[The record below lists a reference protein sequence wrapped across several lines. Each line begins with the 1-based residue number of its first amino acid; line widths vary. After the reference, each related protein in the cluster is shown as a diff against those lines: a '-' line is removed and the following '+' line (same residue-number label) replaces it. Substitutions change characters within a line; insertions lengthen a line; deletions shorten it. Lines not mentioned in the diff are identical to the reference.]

1 MKRNVDLKDLL
12 CTDLGVTNYNSL
24 KIEKLQYN
32 LSNRHLYKKIV
43 AQLLVLQISIFFF
56 MPSRQSMC
64 KCYYFSPLCLLSIKT
79 SSIWHMQTTRGH
91 MCTSLSTDKDLIILL
106 FSFPFLEKIYSFLQ
120 SVCSINAI
128 CGPGTTLMPKVRI
141 ESNFSV
147 S

>member
-1 MKRNVDLKDLL
+1 
-12 CTDLGVTNYNSL
+12 
-24 KIEKLQYN
+24 
-32 LSNRHLYKKIV
+32 
-43 AQLLVLQISIFFF
+43 

-91 MCTSLSTDKDLIILL
+91 MCISLSTDKDLIILL

-147 S
+147 SSQHTYHKHLLMEKKITKGKGQLILFF